1 MITKLTKVTILG
13 IVLMVMPALA
23 KEKNVL
29 KEEGIKITY
38 TDQFD
43 EEYSSVIK
51 RIDDPICKDKSKVN
65 GTDPNMIWSGSY
77 AKESVPDACKKT
89 FVTTVGKISPIKQE
103 GIETYGELEVID
115 FIQKAQTDK
124 NLLLIDARMSPW
136 YMKGTIPSA
145 INISFKL
152 FEPKHPEFETV
163 LETAG
168 VEVDE
173 GTYNFENA
181 KTLLLFCNGIWCPQS
196 TWAIENLLKIGY
208 PKEKLLWYRGGIQSW
223 KMLNLT
229 TIIPKQ

>member
-1 MITKLTKVTILG
+1 MSLLSIIFFVSRIRFLKVCEWYPSLYFVIILSGFTVKLTTG
-13 IVLMVMPALA
+13 AL
-23 KEKNVL
+23 
-29 KEEGIKITY
+29 Y
-38 TDQFD
+38 
-43 EEYSSVIK
+43 
-51 RIDDPICKDKSKVN
+51 CH
-65 GTDPNMIWSGSY
+65 
-77 AKESVPDACKKT
+77 ACKKT

-115 FIQKAQTDK
+115 FIQRAQMDK

-173 GTYNFENA
+173 GKYNFENA

-229 TIIPKQ
+229 TIVPKP